1 MIKDLRHLGGYLAKL
16 DWLQRLWLLAP
27 IMIWFSYYPKISLGG
42 DATMNYELSLTLIYV
57 VVLAVVGV
65 STIWRHRR
73 TIWRSKHIWI
83 LTAYVAWSAI
93 TIVWSVNRLRGVLTV
108 GVLGLLYLI
117 FLAAWAERA
126 KLRQLIPIMANLMIG
141 LAVVASV
148 LALLQMVAGTYIQTR
163 TSLGL
168 CAGCVAGQFGFVRPN
183 LFAIEPQFLGSLLI
197 APVLIVCHR
206 LISGRRSWQNCLILV
221 LLATVLGLTLSR
233 GAIYACGLGVV
244 VIWLVVRH
252 HLADKLVM
260 TGLIVVGAGLC
271 LTIQGGLAAINP
283 YIQESFGGAVT
294 KSINHLSLGVI
305 DLRGLVTTK
314 NTGNSPASDDESSTN
329 QQQPAYDG
337 YVAESTDVR
346 VSLTRTALA
355 AWSEQDLFH
364 RLFGVGLGSAG
375 VVMAEQTGSTYAKEI
390 VQNEYVEVLLER
402 GLIGAL
408 LFVAAIISTF
418 HKPRRRRQLWAWAI
432 LVAYLVQWCF
442 FSGLPNALH
451 IYLVASWLLI
461 I

>member
-1 MIKDLRHLGGYLAKL
+1 MIKGLRHLGGYLAKL

-65 STIWRHRR
+65 PTIWRHRR

-83 LTAYVAWSAI
+83 LTAYVAWSAM
-93 TIVWSVNRLRGVLTV
+93 TIVWSANRLRGVLTV

-141 LAVVASV
+141 SAVVASV

-233 GAIYACGLGVV
+233 GAIYACGLGVI

-314 NTGNSPASDDESSTN
+314 NTGDSHTSDDESSTN

-375 VVMAEQTGSTYAKEI
+375 VVMAEQTGSTYIKEI

-402 GLIGAL
+402 GLIGVL
-408 LFVAAIISTF
+408 LFVAAIVSTF
-418 HKPRRRRQLWAWAI
+418 HKPRHRRQLWAWAI

-451 IYLVASWLLI
+451 IYLVVSWLLI